1 VQTNSAP
8 AWITINRVSG
18 TPGPIDESILT
29 STQGDTGGQFRQV
42 DGKYIYNLPV
52 SDLSWGTGDNYN
64 VGITFTQGGSLVPA
78 VAHFGL
84 K

>member
-1 VQTNSAP
+1 
-8 AWITINRVSG
+8 
-18 TPGPIDESILT
+18 
-29 STQGDTGGQFRQV
+29 V

-52 SDLSWGTGDNYN
+52 SDLSGGTGDNYN
-64 VGITFTQGGSLVPA
+64 VGITFTQGGSPVPA